1 LWSVDDRSAAGL
13 MNEFYKQLTDRNLT
27 KAEALQRAQLSLWNN
42 PSQDWK
48 RPYFWAAYTLVGNWL

>member
-1 LWSVDDRSAAGL
+1 
-13 MNEFYKQLTDRNLT
+13 MNEFYKQLADRNLT